1 MLQSTTQLA
10 QANKANTVQDSS
22 DMESLKATEA
32 ENLGAT
38 LST

>member
-1 MLQSTTQLA
+1 MSQSTTQLA
-10 QANKANTVQDSS
+10 ANKANITQGSL

-32 ENLGAT
+32 ENLGTT